1 MNREWLDRYL
11 DEMPQRGIPQC
22 SLFVTLDGKTVYE
35 KTVGRETQE
44 RNIGFVCSISK
55 ITTCVAAMRLVEE
68 GKIGLDDP
76 VATYL
81 PAYKNLTVKQK
92 DGSVTPAQNVMTIR
106 QLFTMTG
113 GLNYNLKAEPIL
125 QAIADRSAG
134 TVEVVNS
141 FAKSPLDFEPGT
153 KFQYSLCHD
162 VLAAVVE
169 VVSGER
175 FADYVK
181 KIILDPL
188 GMKDTGYHL
197 PETLRPRL
205 AKQYSY
211 RHGVSRAVER
221 EPACPYV
228 LTDNYDSGGAGL
240 YTTAEDQIKL
250 MTTLACGGTT
260 KDGYRLLKTE
270 TIAQMEV
277 GLLSD
282 EILKKFMPGRLYGYS
297 WGLCGRV
304 HVDPVASSS
313 PSSVG
318 EFGWDGA
325 TGSFALIDRKNR
337 LAIYFGAH
345 LYDCDYM
352 THKGQDLVRD
362 LVYRAVL
369 PEEAAKILP

>member
-1 MNREWLDRYL
+1 MNTKYLDRYL

-68 GKIGLDDP
+68 GKLGLDDP
-76 VATYL
+76 VSRYL
-81 PAYKNLTVKQK
+81 PAYANLTVKQK

-113 GLNYNLKAEPIL
+113 GLNYNLKAEPIA
-125 QAIADRSAG
+125 QVTADRSAG
-134 TVEVVNS
+134 TIEVVNA

-169 VVSGER
+169 VVSGVR
-175 FADYVK
+175 FSDYVK

-188 GMKDTGYHL
+188 SMKDTGYHL
-197 PETLRPRL
+197 PEDLRLRL

-250 MTTLACGGTT
+250 MTTLALGGTN
-260 KDGYRLLKTE
+260 KEGYRLLKTE
-270 TIAQMEV
+270 TVAKMEV

-282 EILKKFMPGRLYGYS
+282 EILKKFMPNRLYGYS

-304 HVDPVASSS
+304 HVDPIVSSS

-345 LYDCDYM
+345 IYDNDYM
-352 THKGQDLVRD
+352 THKGQDFIRD
-362 LVYRAVL
+362 LVYRTVL